1 MTAVDTIDRMKKIG
15 HKNQHKVS
23 YETQKWK
30 TRDSVYRD
38 TVYCQSNF
46 KAAFV
51 KFVAYLLYLIRLIE
65 SRWTLWQHF

>member
-38 TVYCQSNF
+38 TVYC
-46 KAAFV
+46 
-51 KFVAYLLYLIRLIE
+51 
-65 SRWTLWQHF
+65 